1 MDNSRKSI
9 LTYIEYSR
17 KITTIILQRMA
28 PVRKKYN
35 LTKLDANALIFFA
48 GEEHPPIAS
57 EFSKCGSYS
66 KSNVSKALS
75 DLSKKNLVI
84 MESNKDD
91 RRYQKI
97 QLTDEGKKVAKELK
111 ETIEPIISTLSKG
124 ITTEQKK
131 IMISFMTQLKD
142 NINEVMED
150 IEG

>member
-1 MDNSRKSI
+1 MENVRKSI

-17 KITTIILQRMA
+17 KITSLMLKKMA

-48 GEEHPPIAS
+48 EDEHPPIAS

-75 DLSKKNLVI
+75 DLLKKELVL
-84 MESNKDD
+84 MESDQED
-91 RRYQKI
+91 RRFQKI
-97 QLTDEGKKVAKELK
+97 ILTEEGKKVAKELK
-111 ETIEPIISTLSKG
+111 ESIEPIIKKLSKG
-124 ITTEQKK
+124 ISLEQKK
-131 IMISFMTQLKD
+131 LIILFLTQLKD
-142 NINEVMED
+142 NINEVMEE